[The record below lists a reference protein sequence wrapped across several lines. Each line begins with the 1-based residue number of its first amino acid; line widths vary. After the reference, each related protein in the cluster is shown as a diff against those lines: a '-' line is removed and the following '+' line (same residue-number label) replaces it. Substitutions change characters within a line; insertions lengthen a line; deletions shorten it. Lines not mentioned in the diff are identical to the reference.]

1 VASLPHIWKN
11 KEAIIMTDIMNPRKD
26 DRLALP
32 ALGEYYDDLLDIDA
46 EINGRTKV
54 QQGQSLLCEK
64 IQEKEEE
71 IKEKVKYLAERRGI
85 SFNQMWTEILAK
97 RGKQTA
103 FKTNDEEYQ
112 SGDEG

>member
-1 VASLPHIWKN
+1 MN
-11 KEAIIMTDIMNPRKD
+11 TYIMNPRKD

-54 QQGQSLLCEK
+54 QQGQSLLCAK
-64 IQEKEEE
+64 IQEREGK
-71 IKEKVKYLAERRGI
+71 IKERVQYLADKRGI
-85 SFNQMWTEILAK
+85 TFNQMWAELLAK

-103 FKTNDEEYQ
+103 FKTNDEVEYQ
-112 SGDEG
+112 PDDEG